1 MRGRKRC
8 CRTAGFTLI
17 ELLVVLA
24 LFSIVTTIAVGAY
37 RQYVQRVNRTDAT
50 QLLMRL
56 SAAQERFYLDNN
68 RYALQADL
76 GANLNFPRRSEQGY
90 YQLTIAP
97 GPSGDPA
104 IDYVA
109 TARVIPGGGQSDDS
123 DCRSFTIDQS
133 GVRASQPEPPDTC
146 WQ

>member
-1 MRGRKRC
+1 MRGRMICWRPS
-8 CRTAGFTLI
+8 GFTLI

-68 RYALQADL
+68 RYALQGDL
-76 GANLNFPRRSEQGY
+76 GVGLDFPAQSEHGY
-90 YQLTIAP
+90 YQLTITP

-104 IDYVA
+104 VDYVA
-109 TARVIPGGGQSDDS
+109 TAQVIAGGGQSDDA
-123 DCRSFTIDQS
+123 DCARFTINQS
-133 GVRASQPEPPDTC
+133 GVRTSQPQPPDTC